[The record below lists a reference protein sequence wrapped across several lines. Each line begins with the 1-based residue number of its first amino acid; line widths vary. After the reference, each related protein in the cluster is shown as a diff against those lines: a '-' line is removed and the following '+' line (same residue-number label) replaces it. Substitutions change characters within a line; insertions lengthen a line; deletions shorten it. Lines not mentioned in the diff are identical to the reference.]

1 MRGPDDEENK
11 PGANPELCRGNPDR
25 TASDPA
31 WSPGNRQRLWTS
43 IQSQYRIE
51 DAGGLAVL
59 QQACEAA
66 DRAERC
72 RKIINADGELVEG
85 KDGGLG
91 REHPLLKAEI
101 AAKAFL
107 VRALSRLHL
116 DMEPVRAQSG
126 RPPGHGA

>member
-1 MRGPDDEENK
+1 MAKKMNPVQTMSYAAATLIEPPAIPRGLQET
-11 PGANPELCRGNPDR
+11 G
-25 TASDPA
+25 
-31 WSPGNRQRLWTS
+31 QRLWSS
-43 IQSQYRIE
+43 IQAQYRIE

-72 RKIINADGELVEG
+72 RKIINSDGELVEG
-85 KDGGLG
+85 KDGGPG

-107 VRALSRLHL
+107 VRALGRLHL
-116 DMEPVRAQSG
+116 DMEPVRSQGG

>member
-1 MRGPDDEENK
+1 MAKKSTPVQPMSYAVATLIEPPAIPRGLQEA
-11 PGANPELCRGNPDR
+11 G
-25 TASDPA
+25 
-31 WSPGNRQRLWTS
+31 QRLWTS
-43 IQSQYRIE
+43 IQTQYRIE

-59 QQACEAA
+59 QQCCEAA

-72 RKIINADGELVEG
+72 RRIIDVDGELLPA
-85 KDGGLG
+85 KDGGPG

-116 DMEPVRAQSG
+116 DMEPVRDHGG
-126 RPPGHGA
+126 RPPGCSGA